1 MHIQKKL
8 LEEHGKQLVESN
20 AIVKRNDYDT
30 ENKLLLKETK
40 IYGKIA
46 TERKNEMKTLEK
58 MKWRLWKIKLNVIN

>member
-58 MKWRLWKIKLNVIN
+58 MKWRLNKIKLNVIN